1 MDQEFKVKGDYIELT
16 KLLKVTGLCGTGGH
30 AKMVI
35 EDRLITVDGE
45 VEIRKGRK
53 IREGMIVQYANDIV
67 KVI

>member
-16 KLLKVTGLCGTGGH
+16 KLLKVTGLCGTGGQ

-35 EDRLITVDGE
+35 ENRLITVDGE

-53 IREGMIVQYANDIV
+53 IRAGMIVQYSDDNV

>member
-1 MDQEFKVKGDYIELT
+1 MDQKFKVKGDYIELT

-35 EDRLITVDGE
+35 ENRLITVDGE

-53 IREGMIVQYANDIV
+53 IRKGMIVQYANDIV